1 MQAKHMKQGIS
12 LALIATIFVAGCAAD
27 GSGMTKTGQGAVI
40 GALGGAVLGAAI
52 NHKNRGKGALIGAV
66 GGGLAGTAV
75 GAYMDKQRQELQKV
89 LAPEVQAGNISVQ
102 AAANNAIK
110 ITMTSATAFDTNS
123 SNVKPGFNATM
134 DKIAKVVNVYGKT
147 TIAIVGHTD
156 SQGSDEYNQTL
167 SQKRADAVA
176 EQFRA
181 RRVIDERLDA
191 RGLGE
196 SSPIASND
204 TEAGRVQ
211 NRRVELYVEPVVA
224 K

>member
-1 MQAKHMKQGIS
+1 MQAKHIKQGVS
-12 LALIATIFVAGCAAD
+12 LALIATIFLTGCAAD

-40 GALGGAVLGAAI
+40 GTLGGAALGAAI
-52 NHKNRGKGALIGAV
+52 NHKNRGQGALIGAV
-66 GGGLAGTAV
+66 GGGLVGTAV
-75 GAYMDKQRQELQKV
+75 GAYMDKQLQELQKV

-102 AAANNAIK
+102 TAANNTIK
-110 ITMTSATAFDTNS
+110 ITMTSATAFDSNS
-123 SNVKPGFNATM
+123 SAVKPGFNATM

-156 SQGSDEYNQTL
+156 SQGSFEHNQAL
-167 SQKRADAVA
+167 SQKRAEAVA
-176 EQFRA
+176 DQFRA

-196 SSPIASND
+196 SSPIASNEL
-204 TEAGRVQ
+204 EAGRVK
-211 NRRVELYVEPVVA
+211 NRRVELYVEPILA